1 MTACTT
7 EEHEALKADVPRFL
21 RETLEPKAWP
31 DSDLYMGG
39 CPICTSTLTIP
50 LAVAVKAGAL

>member
-1 MTACTT
+1 MTCTT

-21 RETLEPKAWP
+21 RTVIGPKAWP

-39 CPICTSTLTIP
+39 CPLCTSTLTIP